1 MLLCWAQKNL
11 QTLNSE
17 TASLAKRDPSTSN
30 GSTVNKS
37 GSYKQIEDM
46 VQHMFK
52 KEPSQQ
58 NHCKNKRKREQQL
71 TVSTETTTVM
81 EVYKANCEKR
91 LIRSEQLTEAEDE
104 NDFENRIIDN
114 EGVDIEKMQQI
125 QLSHRGSH
133 QEMAYLDREVNRY
146 VDGLQ

>member
-1 MLLCWAQKNL
+1 
-11 QTLNSE
+11 
-17 TASLAKRDPSTSN
+17 
-30 GSTVNKS
+30 
-37 GSYKQIEDM
+37 
-46 VQHMFK
+46 
-52 KEPSQQ
+52 
-58 NHCKNKRKREQQL
+58 
-71 TVSTETTTVM
+71 M

-104 NDFENRIIDN
+104 NDIENRIIDN